1 MTDPRQH
8 IAAYLAEHQ
17 GAHIR
22 EVTTAMRDRGYMCWN
37 TAYKTIVKMADE
49 GTITLTEGRRA
60 VSFDGGI
67 IAPNKPRNR
76 VVKLC
81 WLTIADDNARPL
93 AERPEAWVGTTGR
106 RSNVPSEA
114 LIQPGDMF
122 GHWVVVSLEGQPRN
136 CVLCRCECG
145 ALKPVEKS
153 KLKMGLSRSCGCRA
167 RDPVEVEFNEME
179 GKTQTEEG
187 HEGTDNKQT
196 GPTIRRLS
204 RSG

>member
-8 IAAYLAEHQ
+8 IAEYLATHQ

-22 EVTTAMRDRGYMCWN
+22 EVTTAMRDRGLMCWN

-76 VVKLC
+76 IVKLC
-81 WLTIADDNARPL
+81 WLTIADDDAKPL
-93 AERPEAWVGTTGR
+93 AERPDT
-106 RSNVPSEA
+106 
-114 LIQPGDMF
+114 I
-122 GHWVVVSLEGQPRN
+122 
-136 CVLCRCECG
+136 
-145 ALKPVEKS
+145 
-153 KLKMGLSRSCGCRA
+153 
-167 RDPVEVEFNEME
+167 EVEFDEME
-179 GKTQTEEG
+179 RKTQTEKG
-187 HEGTDNKQT
+187 HEEPEDEQT
-196 GPTIRRLS
+196 GPTIRRLP